1 MATKE
6 DPLFST
12 HWFLT
17 RPQFIHLNESTT
29 EMANTVV
36 SDQLAGMRLYWAIVK
51 ALLPPRP
58 PGYDV
63 LCTNKRGKS
72 QWRRTIVPEASP
84 IADPSLLLVI
94 VSKLKGVR
102 GSGIPNPLIEA
113 ACAVYSEWTHW
124 FASTKQILDDYA
136 QTDVAR
142 VMRDSCIEE
151 FYRKYKINSK
161 ISPTHL
167 IQGRMRGLIRRKI
180 HANPFKGEGEMLGT
194 AFNPEQKDTEKKKK
208 VKSSLLR
215 LQLRERHGQA
225 IAAVIP
231 NIVKKYHME
240 DVSELYEMITYFKR
254 YTRGDLSSK
263 ATKEMPELLHLWYL
277 VAKNSNE
284 YLRRLN
290 AMMLYR
296 PEVPALAP
304 LQK

>member
-1 MATKE
+1 
-6 DPLFST
+6 
-12 HWFLT
+12 
-17 RPQFIHLNESTT
+17 
-29 EMANTVV
+29 MANTIIVV
-36 SDQLAGMRLYWAIVK
+36 SDQLAGMRLYLAIVK

-72 QWRRTIVPEASP
+72 PWRRAIVPEASP
-84 IADPSLLLVI
+84 IADPSLLLAI

-102 GSGIPNPLIEA
+102 GSGIPNPLIET

-151 FYRKYKINSK
+151 FYRKHKINSK

-180 HANPFKGEGEMLGT
+180 HANPFKGEGEMLGA
-194 AFNPEQKDTEKKKK
+194 AFDPTTKDIEKKKK
-208 VKSSLLR
+208 VKSSLLSLR
-215 LQLRERHGQA
+215 LRERHGRD
-225 IAAVIP
+225 IALVLP
-231 NIVKKYHME
+231 SLMKKYCLD
-240 DVSELYEMITYFKR
+240 DVSDSYSACNYFRLYVK
-254 YTRGDLSSK
+254 GDMSSK
-263 ATKEMPELLHLWYL
+263 TAKAMYELLHLWYL

-296 PEVPALAP
+296 PEVPALH
-304 LQK
+304 K